1 MPWRRRPPSHVFAL
15 GESMGAGIALEAA
28 AYDSRLE
35 AVVAEAFLLV
45 YRGQE
50 AADFPPKKSPRK
62 KPSRKEPFPCF

>member
-1 MPWRRRPPSHVFAL
+1 
-15 GESMGAGIALEAA
+15 MGAGIALEAA